1 MSGLKLTNVSYS
13 VNGTPLLQDI
23 NFAQENKGIN
33 AILGPN
39 GAGKS
44 LLLSLIHGVIKPDMG
59 LVTWN
64 GTTARKTK
72 HKRGFVFQTPIV
84 LRRSVRANLAYPLK
98 ITGKDNDAQQRAIDD
113 MLALSLLASL
123 AEQPAASLSGGEA
136 QRMAIA
142 RALITKPD
150 VLLLDEPC
158 SNLDPASVK
167 LIETMIRGFVA
178 NGGSVFIST
187 HDLAQAKRLAD
198 IVLFIEAGQLLEHK
212 PAADFFETPAT
223 KPAQAYLNGDL

>member
-1 MSGLKLTNVSYS
+1 MTALKLTNVSYS
-13 VNGTPLLQDI
+13 VDGATLLHDI
-23 NFAQENKGIN
+23 SFMQENKGVN

-64 GTTARKTK
+64 GISAQRNKLT
-72 HKRGFVFQTPIV
+72 RGYVFQTPIV
-84 LRRSVRANLAYPLK
+84 LRRSVRANLAYPLTLARK
-98 ITGKDNDAQQRAIDD
+98 NTQDQKRAIDD
-113 MLALSLLASL
+113 MLKLSHLVPLAD
-123 AEQPAASLSGGEA
+123 QPAASLSGGEA

-142 RALITKPD
+142 RALITKPA

-158 SNLDPASVK
+158 SNLDPASTK
-167 LIETMIRGFVA
+167 LIEAMIRTFVSD
-178 NGGSVFIST
+178 GGSVFIST

-198 IVLFIEAGQLLEHK
+198 VVLFIEAGELLEQGPADEFFAK
-212 PAADFFETPAT
+212 PATPQ
-223 KPAQAYLNGDL
+223 AQAYLSGDL

>member
-1 MSGLKLTNVSYS
+1 MAGLKLTNVSYS
-13 VNGTPLLQDI
+13 VDGTSLLHDI
-23 NFAQENKGIN
+23 SFAQENKGIN

-64 GTTARKTK
+64 GTATQKTK
-72 HKRGFVFQTPIV
+72 HKRSFVFQTPIV

-98 ITGKDNDAQQRAIDD
+98 ITGKDVQAQQRAIDD
-113 MLALSLLASL
+113 ILALSLLTPL
-123 AEQPAASLSGGEA
+123 ADQPAASLSGGEA

-158 SNLDPASVK
+158 SNLDPASIK
-167 LIETMIRGFVA
+167 LIEAMIRGFVTD
-178 NGGSVFIST
+178 GGSVFIST

-198 IVLFIEAGQLLEHK
+198 IVLFIEAGRLLEHR
-212 PAADFFETPAT
+212 PAADFFAAPAT
-223 KPAQAYLNGDL
+223 PQAQAYLNGDL

>member
-1 MSGLKLTNVSYS
+1 MTALKLTNVSYS
-13 VNGTPLLQDI
+13 VDGATLLHDI
-23 NFAQENKGIN
+23 SFRQENKGVN

-64 GTTARKTK
+64 GISAQRNKLT
-72 HKRGFVFQTPIV
+72 RGYVFQTPIV
-84 LRRSVRANLAYPLK
+84 LRRSVRANLAYPLT
-98 ITGKDNDAQQRAIDD
+98 ITRKNTQDHKRAIDE
-113 MLALSLLASL
+113 MLKLSHLVPLAD
-123 AEQPAASLSGGEA
+123 QPAASLSGGEA

-142 RALITKPD
+142 RALITKPE

-158 SNLDPASVK
+158 SNLDPASTK
-167 LIETMIRGFVA
+167 LIEAMIHTFISD
-178 NGGSVFIST
+178 GGSVFIST

-198 IVLFIEAGQLLEHK
+198 VVLFIEAGQLLEHGPADGFFAK
-212 PAADFFETPAT
+212 PATT
-223 KPAQAYLNGDL
+223 QAQAYLSGDL

>member
-1 MSGLKLTNVSYS
+1 MSALKLTNVSYS
-13 VNGTPLLQDI
+13 VDGVTLLHDI
-23 NFAQENKGIN
+23 SFMQENKGVN

-44 LLLSLIHGVIKPDMG
+44 LLLFLIHGVIKPDMG

-64 GTTARKTK
+64 GISAQRNKLT
-72 HKRGFVFQTPIV
+72 RGLVFQTPIV
-84 LRRSVRANLAYPLK
+84 LRRSVRANLAYPLTL
-98 ITGKDNDAQQRAIDD
+98 TGKSAQDQKRAIDD
-113 MLALSLLASL
+113 MLKLSHLLPL
-123 AEQPAASLSGGEA
+123 VDQPAASLSGGEA

-142 RALITKPD
+142 RALITKPE

-158 SNLDPASVK
+158 SNLDPASTK
-167 LIETMIRGFVA
+167 LIEAMISTFIS

-198 IVLFIEAGQLLEHK
+198 VVLFIEAGQLLEHGPADEFFAK
-212 PAADFFETPAT
+212 PATPQ
-223 KPAQAYLNGDL
+223 AQSYLSGDL

>member
-1 MSGLKLTNVSYS
+1 MGGLNLTNVSYS
-13 VNGTPLLQDI
+13 VDGTPLLHDI
-23 NFAQENKGIN
+23 NFAQETTGIN

-59 LVTWN
+59 LITW
-64 GTTARKTK
+64 GGVSAQKTK
-72 HKRGFVFQTPIV
+72 LSRGFVFQNPIV

-98 ITGKDNDAQQRAIDD
+98 LNKNGNSVDIDE
-113 MLALSLLASL
+113 MLKLSHLLPMAD
-123 AEQPAASLSGGEA
+123 QPAASLSGGEA

-142 RALITKPD
+142 RALITNPE

-158 SNLDPASVK
+158 SNLDPASTK
-167 LIETMIRGFVA
+167 LIEAMIRNFVDQ
-178 NGGSVFIST
+178 GGSVFIST

-198 IVLFIEAGQLLEHK
+198 VVLFIDQGRLLEQR
-212 PAADFFETPAT
+212 PAKAFFAAAT
-223 KPAQAYLNGDL
+223 TQEARTYLSGDL

>member
-13 VNGTPLLQDI
+13 VGEKHLLHEI
-23 NFAQENKGIN
+23 SFGQETKGIT

-64 GTTARKTK
+64 GVSAQKTK
-72 HKRGFVFQTPIV
+72 LSRGYVFQTPIV
-84 LRRSVRANLAYPLK
+84 LRRSVRANLAYPLQ
-98 ITGKDNDAQQRAIDD
+98 ITGKHCSATIDD
-113 MLALSLLASL
+113 MLKLSHLTPLANH
-123 AEQPAASLSGGEA
+123 PAASLSGGEA

-142 RALITKPD
+142 RALITKPE

-158 SNLDPASVK
+158 SNLDPASTK
-167 LIETMIRGFVA
+167 LIEEMIRNFVA
-178 NGGSVFIST
+178 DGGSVFIST
-187 HDLAQAKRLAD
+187 HDLAQAKRLANV
-198 IVLFIEAGQLLEHK
+198 VLFIESGRLLEQG
-212 PAADFFETPAT
+212 PADDFFAAPAT
-223 KPAQAYLNGDL
+223 QASRAYLRGDL

>member
-13 VNGTPLLQDI
+13 VDGIPLLHDI
-23 NFAQENKGIN
+23 TFAQKTNGIN

-59 LVTWN
+59 LVTWD
-64 GTTARKTK
+64 GVAAQKTK
-72 HKRGFVFQTPIV
+72 PSRGYVFQTPIV

-98 ITGKDNDAQQRAIDD
+98 ISGKDSPAAIDA
-113 MLALSLLASL
+113 MLKLSLLTSL
-123 AEQPAASLSGGEA
+123 ADQPAASLSGGEA

-142 RALITKPD
+142 RALITKPE

-158 SNLDPASVK
+158 SNLDPASIK
-167 LIETMIRGFVA
+167 LIEAMIRNFVA
-178 NGGSVFIST
+178 DGGSVFIAT
-187 HDLAQAKRLAD
+187 HDLAQAKRLAGV
-198 IVLFIEAGQLLEHK
+198 VLFIEAGKLLEQGS
-212 PAADFFETPAT
+212 AEGFFTAPAT
-223 KPAQAYLNGDL
+223 HEAQAYLRGDL